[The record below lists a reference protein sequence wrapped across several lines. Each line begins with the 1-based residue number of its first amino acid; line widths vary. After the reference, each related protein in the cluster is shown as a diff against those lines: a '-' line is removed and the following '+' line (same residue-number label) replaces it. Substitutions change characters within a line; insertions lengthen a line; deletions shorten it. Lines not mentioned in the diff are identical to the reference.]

1 MPPPAWPPR
10 KAPRSSHSR
19 LSHVCCPRT
28 ECCENPGQGRTSRA
42 FGPFLAF
49 TAEAKLRRG
58 LWGTKGTSKKT
69 LAARNYFLAARVS
82 VSVESIS
89 ICFNRF
95 QYNRNFQVTYIIAS
109 PQTQEREFS
118 ALEAIP
124 DNYPKTVLSLDEFPR
139 SRNGIQGVN
148 LIDWL
153 LE

>member
-1 MPPPAWPPR
+1 M
-10 KAPRSSHSR
+10 
-19 LSHVCCPRT
+19 
-28 ECCENPGQGRTSRA
+28 
-42 FGPFLAF
+42 
-49 TAEAKLRRG
+49 
-58 LWGTKGTSKKT
+58 
-69 LAARNYFLAARVS
+69 
-82 VSVESIS
+82 ESIS
-89 ICFNRF
+89 ICFNRI